1 MLKIANSKSKL
12 DDNLFKEK
20 LNAIEVLKTPKASE
34 VLVYWLLG
42 FLCIFVMT
50 LFLPWQQNI
59 RAEGKVTT
67 LTPADR
73 PQKIESTIAGKIQ
86 RWKVTE
92 GQYVNKGDTILVLTE
107 VKEKF
112 FDPELLKRTAEQ
124 VEAKKQGI
132 VGYESKIVALDNQI
146 NALQDAMQF
155 SLEKAKN
162 KLRQTQLKLISDST
176 DWEAE
181 KLNFQIAKV
190 QLERQQELYNK
201 GLVALTA
208 LESRKLK
215 FQESNAKVISLENKV
230 LAARNEV
237 LNARIELSSLQADY
251 TDKISKAQSDRSSA
265 VSNLAAG
272 QGELSKMTNEYAS
285 LKIRNEQYYI
295 LAPQDG
301 FIVKAMQAGIGEVIK
316 EGDAVVSI
324 MPDSPQIAVELYV
337 KAMDVPLLS
346 LGRHARIE
354 FDGWPAIQ
362 FSGWPSIAVGTFG
375 GEVAVIDQVDSK
387 EGKYRILIKPDES
400 EDVDWPD
407 RLRQGSGAR
416 GWVMLDDV
424 QLWFE
429 IWRQLN
435 GFPPTLQNQPD
446 DLHFGDKGKDGK
458 EKG

>member
-1 MLKIANSKSKL
+1 MIKIVFHSTMLKIANSKSKL

-20 LNAIEVLKTPKASE
+20 LNAIEVLKTPRASE

-42 FLCIFVMT
+42 FLCIFMLT

-67 LTPADR
+67 LTPSDR

-86 RWKVTE
+86 RWKITE

-155 SLEKAKN
+155 SLEKARN
-162 KLRQTQLKLISDST
+162 KLRQTQLKLFSDST

-181 KLNFQIAKV
+181 KINFQIAKR
-190 QLERQQELYNK
+190 QLEGQQVLYDK
-201 GLVALTA
+201 SLVSLTA

-237 LNARIELSSLQADY
+237 LNARIELSSLQAEY
-251 TDKISKAQSDRSSA
+251 ADKISKAQSDRSSA
-265 VSNLAAG
+265 ISALAAG
-272 QGELSKMTNEYAS
+272 QGELSKMTNEYANM
-285 LKIRNEQYYI
+285 KIRSEQSTY
-295 LAPQDG
+295 LPHKT
-301 FIVKAMQAGIGEVIK
+301 V
-316 EGDAVVSI
+316 
-324 MPDSPQIAVELYV
+324 
-337 KAMDVPLLS
+337 LS
-346 LGRHARIE
+346 
-354 FDGWPAIQ
+354 
-362 FSGWPSIAVGTFG
+362 
-375 GEVAVIDQVDSK
+375 
-387 EGKYRILIKPDES
+387 
-400 EDVDWPD
+400 
-407 RLRQGSGAR
+407 
-416 GWVMLDDV
+416 
-424 QLWFE
+424 
-429 IWRQLN
+429 
-435 GFPPTLQNQPD
+435 
-446 DLHFGDKGKDGK
+446 
-458 EKG
+458 